1 MSDNQQS
8 GVQLPNVLA
17 DLGRRG
23 FLQGIMAMAAGV
35 SLAACA
41 APPAPQGAASAQSG
55 NYPFG
60 KPLKAAFSNAGLG
73 ATWCAQGKETAEAWG
88 KWFGIEVT
96 WFDGGLSIDKQR
108 KAIDDMATK
117 TWDFVAIQAFGIDT
131 LVDPVKQMIGK
142 GIP

>member
-1 MSDNQQS
+1 MRDKQTN
-8 GVQLPNVLA
+8 GVPLSNVVG

-23 FLQGIMAMAAGV
+23 FLQGMLAMAAAGG
-35 SLAACA
+35 LAACA
-41 APPAPQGAASAQSG
+41 APPAPAAGPAVQGAG

-96 WFDGGLSIDKQR
+96 WYDGGLSIDKQR

-117 TWDFVAIQAFGIDT
+117 DWDFVAIQAFGIDT
-131 LVDPVKQMIGK
+131 LVDQSRP
-142 GIP
+142 